1 MKNLDTLIDNQ
12 FKNRSPKNGFNL
24 QELLR
29 LVESVYGEIQPLIQE
44 EARPGSRPQS
54 MNVELSFIPEI
65 NVSELGWSDVSTNEA
80 GEVIKGPQRRLLE
93 DYLSNV
99 EGSTLSEKVASLEAF
114 YEDGDLTL
122 IEGVQDRSELI
133 KKIMSY
139 LVFYKTLT
147 KVITNFNASSA
158 GFSFESFLATL
169 LDGQQIKANTGTIA
183 DFTTGDDT
191 PISLKLYA
199 EKSLEVGGSYVDL
212 VNDLVEPK
220 FNHPGMRYVVCTKNL
235 EGDGLEQNGSIKFY
249 QFDIDLNNA
258 MSIISQSSTKSAA
271 CVRIPRAIE
280 TADSA
285 YDLNASLPS
294 AQNMPSIADMKQ
306 IFEKNVMERVHA
318 SESTVSEEDLRVALD
333 LINWGANDAI
343 FKAADPSRFGGVSQG
358 VVYGISA
365 TDRPKVKALLMP
377 SEQEV
382 SDMKDRF
389 GVRSLNTLLSF
400 FTKANDDLVALY
412 TRTKL
417 SGERGKQIKAMA
429 DAGEF
434 LSPEDS
440 AVLYKTLSPEMRKV
454 ALTNSLG
461 YLERYQWHLNRTQ
474 ATNTGPPL
482 NAEYQGEIRV
492 GQAAVLKLLND
503 VRDILNQQVFDI
515 FNSLKSL
522 SDNLNGYFA
531 GGLAD
536 DRKASTAISDA
547 QKIETNTA
555 EIKNQ
560 K

>member
-1 MKNLDTLIDNQ
+1 
-12 FKNRSPKNGFNL
+12 
-24 QELLR
+24 
-29 LVESVYGEIQPLIQE
+29 
-44 EARPGSRPQS
+44 
-54 MNVELSFIPEI
+54 
-65 NVSELGWSDVSTNEA
+65 
-80 GEVIKGPQRRLLE
+80 
-93 DYLSNV
+93 
-99 EGSTLSEKVASLEAF
+99 
-114 YEDGDLTL
+114 
-122 IEGVQDRSELI
+122 
-133 KKIMSY
+133 
-139 LVFYKTLT
+139 
-147 KVITNFNASSA
+147 
-158 GFSFESFLATL
+158 
-169 LDGQQIKANTGTIA
+169 
-183 DFTTGDDT
+183 
-191 PISLKLYA
+191 
-199 EKSLEVGGSYVDL
+199 
-212 VNDLVEPK
+212 
-220 FNHPGMRYVVCTKNL
+220 
-235 EGDGLEQNGSIKFY
+235 
-249 QFDIDLNNA
+249 
-258 MSIISQSSTKSAA
+258 
-271 CVRIPRAIE
+271 
-280 TADSA
+280 
-285 YDLNASLPS
+285 
-294 AQNMPSIADMKQ
+294 
-306 IFEKNVMERVHA
+306 
-318 SESTVSEEDLRVALD
+318 
-333 LINWGANDAI
+333 
-343 FKAADPSRFGGVSQG
+343 
-358 VVYGISA
+358 
-365 TDRPKVKALLMP
+365 
-377 SEQEV
+377 
-382 SDMKDRF
+382 
-389 GVRSLNTLLSF
+389 VRSLNTLLSF